1 MPKVLWARW
10 EFWMAAGYRPEPLSL
25 DPVGVWGQLV
35 PPWGA
40 VLGTGARSA
49 APLTSA
55 DYMPVTPL
63 PSVTT
68 KGALTLPDPPGGGH
82 VPPSPLRSRQAAD
95 RGQRE
100 QV

>member
-1 MPKVLWARW
+1 MVD
-10 EFWMAAGYRPEPLSL
+10 GYRPEPHSL
-25 DPVGVWGQLV
+25 GPVGIWGQLV

-68 KGALTLPDPPGGGH
+68 KGALTLPDPPGGGAR
-82 VPPSPLRSRQAAD
+82 SPLPTENPAGCRPRP
-95 RGQRE
+95 E
-100 QV
+100 